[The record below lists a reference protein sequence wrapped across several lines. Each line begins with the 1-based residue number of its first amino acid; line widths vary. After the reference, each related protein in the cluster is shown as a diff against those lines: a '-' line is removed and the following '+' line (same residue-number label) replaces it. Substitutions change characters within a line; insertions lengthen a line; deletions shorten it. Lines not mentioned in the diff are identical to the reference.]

1 MRALLVFGWIM
12 ISAFSSAHAEET
24 GEVKKIQDN
33 SFLIEEAYNQEPGV
47 IQHIQTFQYMKNAT
61 WGYSFV
67 QEWPVPG
74 RTHQLSYTIPVFHL
88 DTDTDGKKTGIGDV
102 MLNYRYQL
110 IYKEKE
116 GIALA
121 PREDGPRRITF
132 SEILIR
138 TVIPCWSFFG
148 SGRKALLPEIRRTRP
163 CAQFLH
169 GGSGLPISRYLPG
182 FHPETSSPLAGISAN
197 LRIFSLLPPF

>member
-88 DTDTDGKKTGIGDV
+88 DTDTNGKKTGIGDV

-121 PREDGPRRITF
+121 PPRGWPAPDHLFRNFDTN
-132 SEILIR
+132 
-138 TVIPCWSFFG
+138 G
-148 SGRKALLPEIRRTRP
+148 D
-163 CAQFLH
+163 
-169 GGSGLPISRYLPG
+169 
-182 FHPETSSPLAGISAN
+182 
-197 LRIFSLLPPF
+197 SLLVLLWKWPEGPSARNSENQALCSISSWGIRSSHLPLSTWFSPGNLLSPRGHKR